1 MKNKI
6 RIGINA
12 WVLRNKNYDGIGYFT
27 IYTTQELCKK
37 CPEWDFYVFV
47 DLKFNETFF
56 DKYQNCKIIKIF
68 PPFRHPLLYVIFLEI
83 FMPLVLQFYS
93 INRFIG
99 MDGMLSLTSRNKQ
112 IPVIYDLNFHHFP
125 ENLPFKNRIFYNHFF
140 KKYAKK
146 ADEIITISQFSK
158 NDINKV
164 YKIEESKIH
173 VVYCGVNNNF
183 KPISH
188 EEQIK
193 IREKYTLGDEYF
205 TSLGTIHPRKNI
217 ITLLEAFKAFKINSK
232 SKTKLVLIGKFLWDN
247 QEINEKIKN
256 LNLKNDAI
264 FTGRL
269 SDQETQHILASSKGL
284 IFISLF
290 EGFGIPILEAFGAGV
305 PVICSNTTSLDEIGG
320 EAALKVDPKNIA
332 EIESAIYKIDND
344 ENLRLNL
351 IQKGLNEKRK
361 YSWENTAELMIRA
374 INQSL
379 ESKYH

>member
-1 MKNKI
+1 
-6 RIGINA
+6 
-12 WVLRNKNYDGIGYFT
+12 
-27 IYTTQELCKK
+27 
-37 CPEWDFYVFV
+37 
-47 DLKFNETFF
+47 
-56 DKYQNCKIIKIF
+56 
-68 PPFRHPLLYVIFLEI
+68 
-83 FMPLVLQFYS
+83 
-93 INRFIG
+93 
-99 MDGMLSLTSRNKQ
+99 
-112 IPVIYDLNFHHFP
+112 
-125 ENLPFKNRIFYNHFF
+125 
-140 KKYAKK
+140 
-146 ADEIITISQFSK
+146 
-158 NDINKV
+158 
-164 YKIEESKIH
+164 
-173 VVYCGVNNNF
+173 
-183 KPISH
+183 
-188 EEQIK
+188 
-193 IREKYTLGDEYF
+193 
-205 TSLGTIHPRKNI
+205 
-217 ITLLEAFKAFKINSK
+217 
-232 SKTKLVLIGKFLWDN
+232 
-247 QEINEKIKN
+247 

-269 SDQETQHILASSKGL
+269 SDQETQHVLASSKGL